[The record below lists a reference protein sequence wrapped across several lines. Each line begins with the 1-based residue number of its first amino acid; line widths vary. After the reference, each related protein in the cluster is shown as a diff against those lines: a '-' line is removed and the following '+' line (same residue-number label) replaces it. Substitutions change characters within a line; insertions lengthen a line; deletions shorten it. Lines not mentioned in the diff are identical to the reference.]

1 MSLYMRSHLFI
12 LAVLAALFFV
22 TPQDTW
28 CQTSPDK
35 DAPSGTIRGRVVDA
49 VTKSPVMA
57 ASISIVGTR
66 KGAATDEKGEF
77 TLSQIPV
84 GSYSLTIHSIAYEPL
99 SKTDIIVRPKRI
111 TYVET
116 ELRQA
121 AIEIE
126 GTVVTAGYFSESSG
140 QPTGTT
146 IFTSEEVRR
155 SPGSAGDVSRIIR
168 ILPCAAKVNDL
179 FNSLVIRGGSPVE
192 NGFYLDNI
200 EIPNINHYPIQGSSG
215 GPIGLLNV
223 DFLQDV
229 TFSAGGFSA
238 IYGDRLS
245 AIMDL
250 TFREGNR
257 NEFDGQLDVNF
268 AGFGIAAEAPI
279 AGGRGSWL
287 FSVRRSF
294 LDLLVDAIGTGV
306 APRYSDYQGKLV
318 YNISSRNE
326 ITVLG
331 VLGIDFIEFGKE
343 QSEKDGNSI
352 YGKWDGNE
360 CAAGVNWRW
369 LWSKNGYSNT
379 SLSVLSTQYKGNFF
393 WTESDNLLTDE
404 YSLEQTI
411 QLRNVNAYKL
421 NESSYLEFGFD
432 SKFAVNDYDF
442 FVSEHTNAIGDM
454 VGALTVDDRIGS
466 PKVGVFTSLTWKPFT
481 RLSTTFGMRY
491 DYFEYNEHSH
501 VSPRFSFSYQFS
513 ERLSLNGAG
522 GVYYQNLPLRLL
534 VQQKTNKQLKD
545 LVAYHYILGTS
556 FLLTED
562 TKLTW
567 EGYFKDY
574 DNFPIDLAQPQL
586 FVVDEAFY
594 SGYFTTWQKLIDEG
608 RARSWGVELTLQ
620 KKLVRGM
627 YGLLSGSYFKSR
639 YRGLDGVWRDR
650 VIDNH
655 IFVGIEGGYKPNNK
669 WEFSLR
675 WIFAG
680 GVPYTPFD
688 LGASQALNRSVLDR
702 TRVNQERYPDYHS
715 LNIRV
720 DRRFNFRSSNLI
732 LYFSVWNAYNRKN
745 ISTYYW
751 NENEQKQDVIYQWS
765 LVPVFGLEFEF

>member
-1 MSLYMRSHLFI
+1 MRSQLST
-12 LAVLAALFFV
+12 LAVLAVRLFV
-22 TPQDTW
+22 TPQDIW

-35 DAPSGTIRGRVVDA
+35 DVPRGTIRGRVVDV
-49 VTKSPVMA
+49 VTKSPVMG
-57 ASISIVGTR
+57 ASISIVGTQR
-66 KGAATDEKGEF
+66 GVATDAKGEF
-77 TLSQIPV
+77 AIFRVPV

-99 SKTDIIVRPKRI
+99 SKADIIVRPKRI
-111 TYVET
+111 TYVEA
-116 ELRQA
+116 ELRHTA
-121 AIEIE
+121 VEIE
-126 GTVVTAGYFSESSG
+126 GTVVTAGYFPESLG
-140 QPTGTT
+140 QPTGVTD
-146 IFTSEEVRR
+146 FTSEEVRR

-179 FNSLVIRGGSPVE
+179 YNSLVIRGGSPAE

-223 DFLQDV
+223 DFLQNV
-229 TFSAGGFSA
+229 TFSAGGFST

-245 AIMDL
+245 SIMVL
-250 TFREGNR
+250 KFREGNR

-318 YNISSRNE
+318 YDISPQNK
-326 ITVLG
+326 ITLLG
-331 VLGIDFIEFGKE
+331 VLGIDFIELEKE

-360 CAAGVNWRW
+360 WAVGINWRW

-379 SLSVLSTQYKGNFF
+379 SLSLLSTKYKGSFF
-393 WTESDNLLTDE
+393 WTKSDRQLTDDN
-404 YSLEQTI
+404 SLEQTI
-411 QLRNVNAYKL
+411 QLRNVSVYQF
-421 NESSYLEFGFD
+421 NESTHLEFGLD
-432 SKFAVNDYDF
+432 GKYAIDDYDF
-442 FVSEHTNAIGDM
+442 SVSKHTNAIGDT
-454 VGALTVDDRIGS
+454 VAALAVDDRIES
-466 PKVGVFTSLTWKPFT
+466 PKVGTFASLTWKPLT

-501 VSPRFSFSYQFS
+501 VSPRFSFSYRFS
-513 ERLSLNGAG
+513 ERLSLNGAS

-534 VQQKTNKQLKD
+534 VQRKTNRRLKD
-545 LVAYHYILGTS
+545 PVAYHYILGAS

-562 TKLTW
+562 TKLTL

-594 SGYFTTWQKLIDEG
+594 SEYFTTWEKLVDEG
-608 RARSWGVELTLQ
+608 RARAWGVELTLQ
-620 KKLVRGM
+620 KKLVQGM

-639 YRGLDGVWRDR
+639 YRGPDGVWRDR
-650 VIDNH
+650 VIDNR
-655 IFVGIEGGYKPNNK
+655 FVVGIEGGYKPNNR

-680 GVPYTPFD
+680 GTPYTPFD
-688 LGASQALNRSVLDR
+688 LDASRAINRSVLDR
-702 TRVNQERYPDYHS
+702 TQVNQARYPDYHS
-715 LNIRV
+715 MNLRV
-720 DRRFNFRSSNLI
+720 DRRFHFRSSNLI

-745 ISTYYW
+745 VSTYYW
-751 NENEQKQDVIYQWS
+751 NEIEQKQDVLYQWS